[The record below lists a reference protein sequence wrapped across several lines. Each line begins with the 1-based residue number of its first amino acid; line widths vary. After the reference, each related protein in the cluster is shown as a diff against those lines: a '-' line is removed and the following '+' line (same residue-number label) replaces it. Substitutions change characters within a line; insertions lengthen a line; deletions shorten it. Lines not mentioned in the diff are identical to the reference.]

1 MNNMPN
7 FLIISDTNS
16 SVEEKLNELK
26 VDHMVKII
34 GFATTDDRHC
44 QVLLVATPK
53 QQDEDM
59 MD

>member
-16 SVEEKLNELK
+16 RVEEKLNELK

-44 QVLLVATPK
+44 HVLLVATPK